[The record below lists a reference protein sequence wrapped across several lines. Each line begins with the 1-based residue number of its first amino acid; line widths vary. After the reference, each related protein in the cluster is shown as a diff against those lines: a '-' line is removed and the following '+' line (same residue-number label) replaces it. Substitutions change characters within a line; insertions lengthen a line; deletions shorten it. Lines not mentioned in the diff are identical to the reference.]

1 MTLTF
6 EQLMGRNLT
15 GFRFAI
21 GEHRMTMTSRWAYE
35 TDPYTVIRDNGD
47 KCVIKMDGRT
57 SYTKEVTKEQ
67 AAKYVAD
74 GSYLRWDDEL
84 KANVNLIDTEL
95 VKEVIAANQNE
106 LDQLEYEMIYNL
118 KTDSLPMAST
128 IKKMIDEIRDQNV
141 FLKLNLLTIK
151 P

>member
-6 EQLMGRNLT
+6 EELMGRNLT

-67 AAKYVAD
+67 TAKYIAD
-74 GSYLRWDDEL
+74 IPLLRWDDEV
-84 KANVNLIDTEL
+84 KTNVNLVDADLINET
-95 VKEVIAANQNE
+95 IAANQNE
-106 LDQLEYEMIYNL
+106 LDQLEYVKNEYIAKHDVQL
-118 KTDSLPMAST
+118 ASV
-128 IKKMIDEIRDQNV
+128 IKKGMDVIRDQNV

>member
-6 EQLMGRNLT
+6 EELMGRNLT

-67 AAKYVAD
+67 AAKYIAD
-74 GSYLRWDDEL
+74 IPLLRWDDEV
-84 KANVNLIDTEL
+84 KTNVNLVDADLINET
-95 VKEVIAANQNE
+95 IAANQNE
-106 LDQLEYEMIYNL
+106 LDQLEYIKNEYIAKHDVQL
-118 KTDSLPMAST
+118 ASV
-128 IKKMIDEIRDQNV
+128 IKKAIDSIRDQNV

>member
-6 EQLMGRNLT
+6 EELMGRNLT

-74 GSYLRWDDEL
+74 APYLRWDDEL
-84 KANVNLIDTEL
+84 KANVNLVDADLINET
-95 VKEVIAANQNE
+95 IAANQNE
-106 LDQLEYEMIYNL
+106 LDQLEYIKNEYIAKHDVQL
-118 KTDSLPMAST
+118 ASV
-128 IKKMIDEIRDQNV
+128 IKKGMDVIRDQNV

>member
-6 EQLMGRNLT
+6 EELMGRNLT

-67 AAKYVAD
+67 AAKYIAD
-74 GSYLRWDDEL
+74 IPLLRWDDEV
-84 KANVNLIDTEL
+84 KTNVNLVDADLINET
-95 VKEVIAANQNE
+95 IAANQNE
-106 LDQLEYEMIYNL
+106 LDQLEYVKNEYIAKHDVQL
-118 KTDSLPMAST
+118 ASV
-128 IKKMIDEIRDQNV
+128 IKKAIDSIRDQNV